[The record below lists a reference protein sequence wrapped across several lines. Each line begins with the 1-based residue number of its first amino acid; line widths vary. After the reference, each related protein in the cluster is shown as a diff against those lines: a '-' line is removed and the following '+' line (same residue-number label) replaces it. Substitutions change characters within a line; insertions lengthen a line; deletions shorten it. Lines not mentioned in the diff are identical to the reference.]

1 MHTQRLRPMI
11 CALFMALFAVPETGQ
26 SEPIQTRVET
36 ALSNIMSLHR
46 PGQDGLATFWDGNRY
61 LQCRWMS
68 DRTLRC
74 EAAGTLMQPSLAR
87 ILVPER
93 ISRLLA
99 SGWQLDPS
107 FGNYV
112 QVFPAGLM
120 VIQVGERI
128 LQTLRDSYDADLT
141 NLEIQ
146 TDWIKSEACPP
157 RNGPP
162 RTLPA

>member
-1 MHTQRLRPMI
+1 
-11 CALFMALFAVPETGQ
+11 
-26 SEPIQTRVET
+26 
-36 ALSNIMSLHR
+36 
-46 PGQDGLATFWDGNRY
+46 
-61 LQCRWMS
+61 MS